1 MSLTR
6 RRCQKRNVQWGK
18 SGKRRVIFF
27 LLIDSKSTL
36 LPLNLLPFTEPALLP
51 LNLPLL
57 LSLSRAAQLLTAA
70 TSLHWVHGLAQH
82 AWPNHGNRRIQ
93 SSCCKLPFGFEGDF
107 GQDVKHLEWI
117 STGDLWVVLNFSCAW
132 LSEVL
137 CFTVI
142 SWELGVRL
150 RNHVRTVTWIHDK
163 LTLAL

>member
-57 LSLSRAAQLLTAA
+57 LSLSRAAQLLTDA
-70 TSLHWVHGLAQH
+70 TSLHWVHGLTQH
-82 AWPNHGNRRIQ
+82 AWANHGNRRTKL
-93 SSCCKLPFGFEGDF
+93 SCCKLVWFWRRFWARCHAFE
-107 GQDVKHLEWI
+107 VII
-117 STGDLWVVLNFSCAW
+117 STGELYWILVVFGYLNLDPRTVGSCLLFSLYYSHYLVVLSLWTILLPLHC
-132 LSEVL
+132 
-137 CFTVI
+137 
-142 SWELGVRL
+142 
-150 RNHVRTVTWIHDK
+150 
-163 LTLAL
+163 